1 MFRTISRYSGA
12 FFFLLLL
19 GFIAILP
26 FTALYGIS
34 NFFSWLLGSV
44 FKYRRNVIEDNLIK
58 SDLPLSDDEREQTIN
73 AYYHNLSDIIL
84 EGLKSFSMSRKTVI
98 KRHKVLNPEVLN
110 QFYEQRKSVILVTGH
125 IGNWEWGSLSAGIF
139 TNYNVV
145 AFYSPMRNKAI
156 DKMMQWSRS
165 RFGTILSPTK
175 GTTNTFAENKNK
187 PTLYLM
193 AADQS
198 PLKVT
203 SAHWFN
209 FLGRT
214 TGFLHGPEKHAC
226 NNNYP
231 VIFADIERI
240 KRGYYELKLSVLAE
254 KPPETNHGEI
264 TKKYAS
270 MLEDYI
276 HRHPDNWLWSHR
288 RWKRKPLQQ
297 KQSQN
302 T

>member
-1 MFRTISRYSGA
+1 MFQTISRYLGA
-12 FFFLLLL
+12 FLFLFLL

-26 FTALYGIS
+26 FPLLYSIS

-44 FKYRRNVIEDNLIK
+44 FKYRRKVIEDNLKK

-73 AYYHNLSDIIL
+73 AYYRNLSDIIL

-110 QFYEQRKSVILVTGH
+110 HFHEQGKSVIVVTGH

-139 TNYNVV
+139 TNFNVV
-145 AFYSPMRNKAI
+145 AFYSPMRNKPI

-175 GTTNTFAENKNK
+175 GTTNTFAENKGK

-198 PLKVT
+198 PSKVT

-209 FLGRT
+209 FLGRI
-214 TGFLHGPEKHAC
+214 TGFLHGPEKHAR

-231 VIFADIERI
+231 VVFADIERI
-240 KRGYYELKLSVLAE
+240 KRGYYELKLSVLTE
-254 KPPETNHGEI
+254 KPKETEQGEI
-264 TKKYAS
+264 TKQYATV
-270 MLEDYI
+270 LENYI
-276 HRHPDNWLWSHR
+276 RRHPDNWLWSHR
-288 RWKRKPLQQ
+288 RWKRKPPEGAEI
-297 KQSQN
+297 K
-302 T
+302 